1 VNMSDYSIT
10 PVELRLSG
18 PYEIDPEITRT
29 SEGGPLPNWILLMNT
44 NIRFLLIKPLPICL
58 SQEIPLSDTTY
69 QHYALITLCIRLEFP
84 AVLSFR
90 TNLTTYL
97 RTWLETYPGTNTGS

>member
-1 VNMSDYSIT
+1 MNMSDYSIT

-58 SQEIPLSDTTY
+58 SQEIPLSVTNIS
-69 QHYALITLCIRLEFP
+69 ALCIDYVMYQ
-84 AVLSFR
+84 AGIS
-90 TNLTTYL
+90 
-97 RTWLETYPGTNTGS
+97 GCAIS